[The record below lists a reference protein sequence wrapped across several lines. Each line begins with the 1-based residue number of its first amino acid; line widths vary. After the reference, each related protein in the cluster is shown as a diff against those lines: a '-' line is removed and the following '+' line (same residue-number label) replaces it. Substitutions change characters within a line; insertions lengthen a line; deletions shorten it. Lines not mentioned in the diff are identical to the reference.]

1 MTLPRE
7 LTLTSSNGDY
17 YIKQSIVSEF
27 KDISKPFFQFS
38 KINNEFVKEY
48 NLQSSKINFDVKS
61 TKNQKFDISFSNK
74 LGEEFIISFD
84 NGMLKSNR
92 INSGKVDFSESFAN
106 KVQQLLITDKIY
118 NFSLIIDKSSVEILI
133 NDGTYS
139 MTNLFFP
146 SEEYKIL
153 KISNLAKTKIN
164 NLKIDTIE
172 GVWNN

>member
-1 MTLPRE
+1 
-7 LTLTSSNGDY
+7 
-17 YIKQSIVSEF
+17 
-27 KDISKPFFQFS
+27 
-38 KINNEFVKEY
+38 
-48 NLQSSKINFDVKS
+48 
-61 TKNQKFDISFSNK
+61 
-74 LGEEFIISFD
+74 
-84 NGMLKSNR
+84 MLKSNR